1 MASLKCGSCRKVAM
15 PSADPPVPFLALRG
29 TACITG
35 NETKESYCE
44 YELEKEQS
52 NTK

>member
-1 MASLKCGSCRKVAM
+1 M
-15 PSADPPVPFLALRG
+15 PSADPPVAFLALIG

-35 NETKESYCE
+35 NTTKGSYCE
-44 YELEKEQS
+44 YELGKEQR